1 MADVDVLKG
10 KAAEAALK
18 YVKPGMVL
26 GLGTGST
33 ARHFL
38 EGLSRLIGS
47 GMEVKAVP
55 TSFATAEAAKRL
67 GIPLTS
73 LEGHVRLGLCADAAD
88 EGDPQLDLI
97 TGVGGAWFREK
108 IVGAG

>member
-1 MADVDVLKG
+1 MADVDVLKRN
-10 KAAEAALK
+10 AAEAALK

-67 GIPLTS
+67 DPPHLLGGTRPP
-73 LEGHVRLGLCADAAD
+73 GPVRRRRGRGRSETRPDQRP
-88 EGDPQLDLI
+88 G
-97 TGVGGAWFREK
+97 R
-108 IVGAG
+108 